1 MTMDEVRNKVHEL
14 IDKSYKSN
22 CKSIPWSGMHDQVV
36 DRIIDLIDLYN
47 TEVDEEVHNHPMGV
61 GFGHKDIKSSGQIL
75 HEHKPQSIRYDKLKH
90 FADGFHSGDYQID
103 RYWDEPEGKEI

>member
-47 TEVDEEVHNHPMGV
+47 TEVDEEVHNHPMGI

-75 HEHKPQSIRYDKLKH
+75 HEHKPQSIRSDKLKH
-90 FADGFHSGDYQID
+90 FADGFHEGDWESD
-103 RYWDEPEGKEI
+103 

>member
-61 GFGHKDIKSSGQIL
+61 GFGHKDV
-75 HEHKPQSIRYDKLKH
+75 KH
-90 FADGFHSGDYQID
+90 FADGFHEGDWESD
-103 RYWDEPEGKEI
+103 